1 MALLGIET
9 ARPAR
14 WIKNHLGALPS
25 ILALVVVAASWV
37 VGAATAHAYLTDADS
52 PLAMLGGLYVGLAA
66 GAVSIIVTTLAL
78 NDLVSRY
85 SRPRRRR

>member
-1 MALLGIET
+1 MGIET
-9 ARPAR
+9 ERPTR
-14 WIKNHLGALPS
+14 WIRNHRGALPS

-37 VGAATAHAYLTDADS
+37 FGAAIATDYLAGADS
-52 PLAMLGGLYVGLAA
+52 PMAMLSGLYLGLAA

-78 NDLVSRY
+78 NDLASRY